1 MIVTSDAQL
10 WQAFEQIE
18 RLQQGLRALRSDLA
32 GASAA
37 NFAILAEAP
46 MAQIAGLQAEI
57 EAYLLAAR
65 GEEPLWVKLEGASLH
80 LGDASA
86 SIVTY
91 VLDALRKGVQTVA
104 ELNLRGGLSARP
116 TAELNRACDFRIVAL
131 APGSLRVAVKL
142 PAASPDQATFP
153 FGQAIGSVPDAL
165 RDYLRV
171 AAWASRDS
179 QASELEATLPDA
191 RLRRAILGAV
201 RRVVPRPRGGLE
213 AVELSGQ
220 AVTAAGAETV
230 RLQRTARKRIDEAIG
245 HLEEVSTETHR
256 GMLREIDLDQQGFI
270 LRTPGSL
277 EEVKCTFSEDLL
289 EDAKAALDRLV
300 DVTGTKKVREGRNA
314 SALLVVTS
322 LDIVEDDEPAG
333 ADTPL

>member
-1 MIVTSDAQL
+1 MTVTSDAQL

-18 RLQQGLRALRSDLA
+18 RLQQGLRALRTDLA

-57 EAYLLAAR
+57 DAYLLAAR
-65 GEEPLWVKLEGASLH
+65 GEEPLWVRLEGASLH

-91 VLDALRKGVQTVA
+91 ILDALRKGVQAVA
-104 ELNLRGGLSARP
+104 ELNLRGELSARP

-142 PAASPDQATFP
+142 PAADVDQGTLP
-153 FGQAIGSVPDAL
+153 YEQLRNPVPAAL

-171 AAWASRDS
+171 AAWASKES
-179 QASELEATLPDA
+179 KASDLEAALPDA

-213 AVELSGQ
+213 AVEFSGQ
-220 AVTAAGAETV
+220 AVEAAGAETV
-230 RLQRTARKRIDEAIG
+230 RLQRSARKRIDEAIG
-245 HLEEVSTETHR
+245 HIEEVSTETRR
-256 GMLREIDLDQQGFI
+256 GILREIDLDQLSFI
-270 LRTPGSL
+270 LRRPDAP

-300 DVTGTKKVREGRNA
+300 DVTGTKRVREGRNA

-322 LDIVEDDEPAG
+322 LDIVEEDEAAG
-333 ADTPL
+333 PDTPL